1 MPGAYD
7 SGYARAGPVLGTVQ
21 ALAVPG
27 TRARRGGGDGHGP
40 RQERML
46 RWQKG
51 TRTHASSTVAVL
63 IMAQD
68 AYAVRP
74 PTAPPPRCGRGM
86 AAVSLARP
94 RSVATR
100 SRQPPPQPPL
110 NSMRARARACQC
122 DATQGFPSIGPCRP
136 SPSIQIP
143 SKTKRTR
150 AFPRPSPFHQVSP

>member
-1 MPGAYD
+1 M
-7 SGYARAGPVLGTVQ
+7 TVATHELDQ
-21 ALAVPG
+21 CWAQYKLWQC
-27 TRARRGGGDGHGP
+27 
-40 RQERML
+40 QERGPGGVGATATAHG
-46 RWQKG
+46 RRECCGGRKG
-51 TRTHASSTVAVL
+51 HARTLAPPLPCLSWRRT
-63 IMAQD
+63 
-68 AYAVRP
+68 YAVRP

-122 DATQGFPSIGPCRP
+122 DASRTGPAKGSRPSARP